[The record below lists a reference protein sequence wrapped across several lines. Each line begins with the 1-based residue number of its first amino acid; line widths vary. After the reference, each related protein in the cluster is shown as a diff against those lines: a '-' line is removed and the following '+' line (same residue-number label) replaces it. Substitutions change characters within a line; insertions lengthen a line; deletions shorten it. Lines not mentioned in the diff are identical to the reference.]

1 MPKQSYE
8 IKDFRFGIMSNPSDE
23 RDIPEGAASVSLN
36 IDPEH
41 TGNLRGITEDME
53 FKQSGFANN
62 VILESYS
69 QGTISVTQSQGQQQ
83 GPAYNPPPPASP

>member
-1 MPKQSYE
+1 MPKSSYE
-8 IKDFRFGIMSNPSDE
+8 IKDFRFGIISNPSDE

-41 TGNLRGITEDME
+41 IGSLKSITKDKE

-62 VILESYS
+62 FLLDSYT
-69 QGTISVTQSQGQQQ
+69 QGTITVTQESEQSQG
-83 GPAYNPPPPASP
+83 PEYNPQPPASP